1 MNGMFAPYCPSCR
14 HRVLLGPRRIV
25 SADLQE
31 HGAFRVLLR
40 CFCDTVVR
48 HDNPVPATRTA
59 GAGDSTPRV
68 A

>member
-1 MNGMFAPYCPSCR
+1 MDMFAPYCPTCR
-14 HRVLLGPRRIV
+14 QRTLLGPRRIV
-25 SADLQE
+25 SAELQE

-48 HDNPVPATRTA
+48 HDNPVPITRMTVVDDPA
-59 GAGDSTPRV
+59 PRV